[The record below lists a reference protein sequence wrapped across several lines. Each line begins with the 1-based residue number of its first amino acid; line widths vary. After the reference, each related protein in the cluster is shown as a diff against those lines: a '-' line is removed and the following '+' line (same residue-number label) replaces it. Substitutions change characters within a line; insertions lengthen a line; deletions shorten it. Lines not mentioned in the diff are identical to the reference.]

1 MPKRHKHSPQPHGI
15 SAALRAVLY
24 ARVSTEEQADAGH
37 SIDAQLRVLREFCAR
52 KGWQVVGEYVDAGY
66 SGKTLNRPKIQ
77 ALLRDANARA
87 FDVIAVH
94 KIDRFSRS
102 LKDTINTLTELKSA
116 GIGFA
121 SATQPIDLTTPEGK
135 LMLMMLAVFAEI
147 YIDNLSAET
156 KKGREQR
163 ARKGFANGHV
173 PFGYRAIKLSPTNDA
188 ERAVEFHPENIEG
201 YRLAIRMCADGKRVS
216 EIMQTLNAQG
226 YRSTSF
232 RGARPFSKDMLFP
245 MLKNRFYLGEV
256 SYKGEW
262 MPGKHSPA
270 IDVETWERAQA
281 QIEKRAAW
289 QGGHHRRSSRT
300 YILRGLVFCG
310 ECGNR
315 LSGWLSNG
323 KTRYYRCIA
332 HDKGETCSQPKTIRA
347 DKLETQIGEILAQLR
362 LPDDWLARTLEL
374 LGESDDDRK
383 AQEKQRTNL
392 EGQLDRLR
400 VVFQLGDI
408 SESAYRAERDRI
420 RSEIQTLRPV
430 KRFDLERAAQVLQ
443 NFGVLWNAATMQ
455 EQEEIAQGMIER
467 IYTFDGRIVTIEPK
481 TDFYPLLAIAAAD
494 AGMSVRDEGV
504 MPFSPISRISS
515 PVLVIVPPTYYRHRA
530 SIHALRDVSLSGSHG
545 KAKNRPTKRKA
556 RRKAQQA
563 TRKRG
568 THARTNT
575 RRK

>member
-1 MPKRHKHSPQPHGI
+1 MTARMNSIRSP
-15 SAALRAVLY
+15 LRAVLY
-24 ARVSTEEQADAGH
+24 ARVSTEEQAEEGH

-66 SGKTLNRPKIQ
+66 SGRTLKRPKMQ

-87 FDVIAVH
+87 FDVIVVH

-121 SATQPIDLTTPEGK
+121 SATQSIDPTTPEGK
-135 LMLMMLAVFAEI
+135 LTLMMLALIAET

-156 KKGREQR
+156 KKGKEER

-173 PFGYRAIKLSPTNDA
+173 PFGYRAIKLNPTNDA
-188 ERAVEFHPENIEG
+188 ERAVEFHPENIKG
-201 YRLAIRMCADGKRVS
+201 YRLAIQMCADGKRIS

-262 MPGKHSPA
+262 MPGNHPPA

-281 QIEKRAAW
+281 QIERRAV
-289 QGGHHRRSSRT
+289 QRLDHHPQASRP
-300 YILRGLVFCG
+300 YVLRGLLFCS
-310 ECGNR
+310 ECGSR
-315 LSGWLSNG
+315 LRGWTTADAR
-323 KTRYYRCIA
+323 KVRYYRCPA
-332 HDKGETCSQPKTIRA
+332 NDKGVTCRQAKAIRA
-347 DKLETQIGEILAQLR
+347 EKLENQIGEILAQLR
-362 LPDDWLARTLEL
+362 LPEDWQRRALDL

-430 KRFDLERAAQVLQ
+430 KHFDLERAAQVLK
-443 NFGVLWNAATMQ
+443 NLGALWHAATLH
-455 EQEEIAQGMIER
+455 EREEITHSMIER
-467 IYTFDGRIVTIEPK
+467 LYTFDGRIVTIEPK
-481 TDFYPLLAIAAAD
+481 VDFYPLLAVAAAD
-494 AGMSVRDEGV
+494 AGICVRNGIDTLQ
-504 MPFSPISRISS
+504 P
-515 PVLVIVPPTYYRHRA
+515 H
-530 SIHALRDVSLSGSHG
+530 
-545 KAKNRPTKRKA
+545 
-556 RRKAQQA
+556 
-563 TRKRG
+563 
-568 THARTNT
+568 
-575 RRK
+575 